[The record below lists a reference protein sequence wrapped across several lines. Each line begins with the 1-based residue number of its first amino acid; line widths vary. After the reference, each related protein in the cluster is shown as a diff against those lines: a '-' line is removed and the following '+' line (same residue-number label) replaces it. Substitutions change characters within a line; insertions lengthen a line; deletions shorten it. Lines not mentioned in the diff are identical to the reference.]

1 MLYCNVFS
9 QLTQHHYRSTITK
22 RVRVGRFARSGVRII
37 EIKYVR
43 LFSFAGVRALA
54 TMSEI
59 GCFLQLAHD
68 YWIPFLRT
76 DTVHNVYNRLAM
88 VSDL

>member
-1 MLYCNVFS
+1 MQRIPSAHTSPLSEHGYETPYS
-9 QLTQHHYRSTITK
+9 YT
-22 RVRVGRFARSGVRII
+22 RSGVQII

-43 LFSFAGVRALA
+43 LFSFGGVRALA
-54 TMSEI
+54 TTSEI

-68 YWIPFLRT
+68 YWITFLRT
-76 DTVHNVYNRLAM
+76 ATVHNVFYRLVM

>member
-1 MLYCNVFS
+1 MLQCNVFR
-9 QLTQHHYRSTITK
+9 QLTHHHYRSTITK
-22 RVRVGRFARSGVRII
+22 RPTRHTRSGVRII

-43 LFSFAGVRALA
+43 LFSFGGVRALA
-54 TMSEI
+54 TTSEI

-76 DTVHNVYNRLAM
+76 ATVHNVFYRLVM

>member
-1 MLYCNVFS
+1 MQRIPSAHTSPLSEHDYETPYS
-9 QLTQHHYRSTITK
+9 YT
-22 RVRVGRFARSGVRII
+22 RSGVRII

-43 LFSFAGVRALA
+43 LFSFGGVRALA
-54 TMSEI
+54 TTSEI

-76 DTVHNVYNRLAM
+76 ATVHNVFYRLVM